1 MTTNHAVGEAGVD
14 ITVVIYRVLI
24 TSHGRRAK
32 SLLNSSKIFVGT
44 SCEMVRGGHIRTGVD
59 ESRFQ
64 LSETGRRYLMRG
76 GAKLRSAL
84 GVREARWSELVT
96 ALGSGLCMS
105 M

>member
-24 TSHGRRAK
+24 TSHGRAK
-32 SLLNSSKIFVGT
+32 ALLNSWKILVRT

-59 ESRFQ
+59 KSRFQ